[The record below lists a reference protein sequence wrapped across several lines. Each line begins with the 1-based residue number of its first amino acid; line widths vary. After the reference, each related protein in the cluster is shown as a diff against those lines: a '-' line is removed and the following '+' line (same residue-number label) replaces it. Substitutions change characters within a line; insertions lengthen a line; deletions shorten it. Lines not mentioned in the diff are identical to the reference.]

1 MSKVTKAQ
9 KNEDKV
15 LAKLR
20 EICLALAGVQEVKTW
35 GHPTFQAGK
44 KSFAVLDDYNGHLC
58 ICLKMTLALQHLLLE
73 DPRFF
78 KTPYS
83 GNKGWVSLIADSR
96 LNWGEV
102 RRLVSESYA
111 LVSTKKSKSS

>member
-1 MSKVTKAQ
+1 M
-9 KNEDKV
+9 
-15 LAKLR
+15 AKLR
-20 EICLALAGVQEVKTW
+20 EICLGFPGVQEVKTW

-58 ICLKMTLALQHLLLE
+58 ICLKMTLPLQQLLLE

-83 GNKGWVSLIADSR
+83 GNKGWVSLIADEP
-96 LNWGEV
+96 LNWNEV
-102 RRLVSESYA
+102 RQLVGESYA
-111 LVSTKKSKSS
+111 LLATKKSKGG

>member
-1 MSKVTKAQ
+1 M
-9 KNEDKV
+9 

-20 EICLALAGVQEVKTW
+20 EICLALPGVQEVKTW

-44 KSFAVLDDYNGHLC
+44 KSFAVLDNYNGHLC
-58 ICLKMTLALQHLLLE
+58 ICLKVTLALQQLLLE

-83 GNKGWVSLIADSR
+83 GNKGWVSLIADQP
-96 LNWGEV
+96 LNWKEV
-102 RRLVSESYA
+102 GQLVGESYS
-111 LVSTKKSKSS
+111 LVDAKKP

>member
-1 MSKVTKAQ
+1 M
-9 KNEDKV
+9 

-20 EICLALAGVQEVKTW
+20 EICLALPEVQEVKTW

-44 KSFAVLDDYNGHLC
+44 KSFAVLDNYKGHLC
-58 ICLKMTLALQHLLLE
+58 ICLKVTPALQQLLLK

-83 GNKGWVSLIADSR
+83 GNQGWVSLIADQPV
-96 LNWGEV
+96 NWKEV
-102 RRLVSESYA
+102 RQLIGESYS
-111 LVSTKKSKSS
+111 LVAPEKSKGAG